1 MPAWLPWGR
10 GKEVS
15 SKSGKSG
22 DEDVDKQSPATI
34 AARLAELLADVS
46 EPFVTMDANQCI
58 LLMNESMRKR
68 FDISHGFVAG
78 QPAASVLGSDLA
90 RQLTSAGDQCL
101 SDNRGHEWRCRVT
114 RLASK
119 VDGQHYQTLILNDL
133 SDLPEPDPEDQLLA
147 AAARV
152 TENAVVITDPNG
164 KIVFVNQGFEKL
176 AGYRLEEVQG
186 TKPGDR
192 LQGPD
197 TSEETRR
204 RIRQHLDARKP
215 FYDEI
220 LNYHKNGEPYWISL
234 AINPIFNDTGKLTH
248 FVALEAD
255 VTTTKENGL
264 ANARRFEAIGR
275 AAAIAEWN
283 HDGQLISAN
292 QYLVER
298 LGFGSEQELLS
309 LRLTLPQISGS
320 DNFKQILTGHDQ
332 KNIVQLDTKTGD
344 TVWLEM
350 SSCAIRNFANE
361 VRLVVSYGIDITD
374 KRLAAQ
380 VTNQEMGEVLE
391 SSKEISSII
400 KVINAIADQTNL
412 LALNAA
418 IEAARAGESGRG
430 FAVVADEVRKLAKR
444 SSDSA
449 GEINNLVA
457 ASNKRIE
464 RLSESLS
471 NLSE

>member
-1 MPAWLPWGR
+1 M
-10 GKEVS
+10 
-15 SKSGKSG
+15 
-22 DEDVDKQSPATI
+22 
-34 AARLAELLADVS
+34 
-46 EPFVTMDANQCI
+46 
-58 LLMNESMRKR
+58 
-68 FDISHGFVAG
+68 
-78 QPAASVLGSDLA
+78 
-90 RQLTSAGDQCL
+90 
-101 SDNRGHEWRCRVT
+101 
-114 RLASK
+114 
-119 VDGQHYQTLILNDL
+119 
-133 SDLPEPDPEDQLLA
+133 
-147 AAARV
+147 

>member
-1 MPAWLPWGR
+1 
-10 GKEVS
+10 
-15 SKSGKSG
+15 
-22 DEDVDKQSPATI
+22 
-34 AARLAELLADVS
+34 
-46 EPFVTMDANQCI
+46 
-58 LLMNESMRKR
+58 MRKR
-68 FDISHGFVAG
+68 FDIGYKLVAG
-78 QPAASVLGSDLA
+78 QAAASVLGADFAEKLA
-90 RQLTSAGDQCL
+90 VGGDHSLTDG
-101 SDNRGHEWRCRVT
+101 RGREWRCRVT
-114 RLASK
+114 RLGS
-119 VDGQHYQTLILNDL
+119 VLDGQRYQTLILNDL
-133 SDLPEPDPEDQLLA
+133 SDLPQPDPEDQLLA

-152 TENAVVITDPNG
+152 TENAVVITDPDG
-164 KIVFVNQGFEKL
+164 KVVFVNQGFEKL
-176 AGYRLEEVQG
+176 AGYRLEEVKG
-186 TKPGDR
+186 TKPGER

-234 AINPIFNDTGKLTH
+234 AINPIFDKTGKLTN

-275 AAAIAEWN
+275 AAAIVEWSR
-283 HDGQLISAN
+283 DGQLIAAN
-292 QYLVER
+292 DYLVEK

-309 LRLTLPQISGS
+309 RRWTLPQLAGS
-320 DNFKQILTGHDQ
+320 DNFKQILAGHDQ
-332 KNIVQLDTKTGD
+332 KNIVQVDTRTGEP
-344 TVWLEM
+344 VWLEM
-350 SSCAIRNFANE
+350 SSCAIRNVANE

-380 VTNQEMGEVLE
+380 VTNKEMGEVLE
-391 SSKEISSII
+391 SSKEISNII

-449 GEINNLVA
+449 GEISDLVA
-457 ASNKRIE
+457 ASNQRIE

-471 NLSE
+471 NLNE